1 MSSNSF
7 ILLFFF
13 FLFIIINSSISTS
26 IQPSTPIS
34 PSLACDK
41 TLDPTFCKTLLPSNP
56 KTIFDFTRFSLSIS
70 LSNAI
75 TFLKTINSYIL
86 SNPFLSSPSIKAL
99 QDCKLLSDLNIDFLL
114 SCANTCNN
122 SSTNLLLDSQSQQV
136 QTLLSAL
143 LANHQTCL
151 DGLQE
156 TSTKLS
162 LINGITPSLSNGT
175 KLYSLS
181 LALFSH
187 AWPPKNKNKTLFNGR
202 KLLQS
207 VSDGTVKVKATVV
220 VNKDGSGDFVTI
232 NDAISAAPNNSQAS
246 DGYYL
251 IKVGAGL
258 YEEYVSIAKNKKYIM
273 MVGGGINQTI
283 ITGNHNV
290 VDGWTTFNSAT
301 FIVVGEGFVGVN
313 LTIKNTAGAVKH
325 QAVALRSG
333 ADLSAFYR
341 CSFEGYQD
349 TLYIH
354 SLRQF
359 YKECDIYGTID
370 YIFGNA
376 AVVIQDCNIYSRL
389 PMQSQKNTVTAQGRT
404 DPNQNTGTSIQ
415 NSNFLATPDLD
426 TTLNNGSVIRS
437 FLGRPWKEYSRT
449 VVMESFIGS
458 LIDPQGW
465 LPWDGDFALNTSYY
479 AEFDNR
485 GPGANTSG
493 RVTWEG
499 FHVINSTDA
508 VNFTVSNFILG
519 VDWLGST
526 GVPYKAGLD

>member
-1 MSSNSF
+1 MSSNSIF
-7 ILLFFF
+7 LLLFSF
-13 FLFIIINSSISTS
+13 FIIINSSISIS

-34 PSLACDK
+34 PSLACNT
-41 TLDPTFCKTLLPSNP
+41 TLDPTFCKTHLPSNP
-56 KTIFDFTRFSLSIS
+56 KTLFDFTRFSLSIS
-70 LSNAI
+70 LSNAN
-75 TFLKTINSYIL
+75 TFLQTINSYIL
-86 SNPFLSSPSIKAL
+86 SNPLLPSPSIKAL

-114 SCANTCNN
+114 SSSNTCN
-122 SSTNLLLDSQSQQV
+122 SSTNLLDSQSQQV

-151 DGLQE
+151 DSLQE
-156 TSTKLS
+156 TSTKLTI
-162 LINGITPSLSNGT
+162 INGISSSLSYGT

-187 AWPPKNKNKTLFNGR
+187 TWPQKNKNKTLFNGR

-207 VSDGTVKVKATVV
+207 VSDGTVKVNSTVV
-220 VNKDGSGDFVTI
+220 VNKDGSGDFVSI
-232 NDAISAAPNNSQAS
+232 NDAISAAPNNTQSS

-251 IKVGAGL
+251 IKVSAGL

-273 MVGGGINQTI
+273 MVGEGINQTI
-283 ITGNHNV
+283 ITGNHSV

-349 TLYIH
+349 TLYSH

-359 YKECDIYGTID
+359 YKECDIYGTVD
-370 YIFGNA
+370 YIFGNS
-376 AVVIQDCNIYSRL
+376 AVVFQDCNIYSRL

-426 TTLNNGSVIRS
+426 TALNNGSVIRS

-479 AEFDNR
+479 AEYDNR
-485 GPGANTSG
+485 GPGSNTSG

-519 VDWLGST
+519 DNWLGST
-526 GVPYKAGLD
+526 GVPYKAGL

>member
-1 MSSNSF
+1 M
-7 ILLFFF
+7 ITLLLLLLFT
-13 FLFIIINSSISTS
+13 SSSTS
-26 IQPSTPIS
+26 LITLQPSTPIS
-34 PSLACDK
+34 PTTACNT
-41 TLDPTFCKTLLPSNP
+41 TLDPKFCKSLLPPNTSSNL
-56 KTIFDFTRFSLSIS
+56 FDYTRFSIAKS
-70 LSNAI
+70 LSNAY
-75 TFLKTINSYIL
+75 TFLNTLNSYL
-86 SNPFLSSPSIKAL
+86 SNPSTTLSQPSIRAL
-99 QDCKLLSDLNIDFLL
+99 QDCKLLSELNIDYLL
-114 SCANTCNN
+114 SSSSTCN
-122 SSTNLLLDSQSQQV
+122 STTNLLDPQTDQV

-143 LANHQTCL
+143 LANLQTCL

-156 TSTKLS
+156 TSTVLP
-162 LINGITPSLSNGT
+162 LISQPLSNGST

-187 AWPPKNKNKTLFNGR
+187 TWSPKKKVINSIKGR
-202 KLLQS
+202 RLLQDLNS
-207 VSDGTVKVKATVV
+207 VVIKEKVV

-232 NDAISAAPNNSQAS
+232 SDAIASAPNNSKAS
-246 DGYYL
+246 DGYFL
-251 IKVGAGL
+251 IQVGEGL
-258 YEEYVSIAKNKKYIM
+258 YEEYVSIAKNKKYVM
-273 MVGGGINQTI
+273 MVGQGINKTI
-283 ITGNHNV
+283 ITGNHSV

-301 FIVVGEGFVGVN
+301 FAVVGEGFVGVN
-313 LTIKNTAGAVKH
+313 MTIRNTAGAIKH

-333 ADLSAFYR
+333 ADLSAFYH

-349 TLYIH
+349 TLYTH

-359 YKECDIYGTID
+359 YKQCDIYGTVD

-389 PMQSQKNTVTAQGRT
+389 PMQNQKNTVTAQGRT

-415 NSNFLATPDLD
+415 NSSFLATPDLIAF
-426 TTLNNGSVIRS
+426 NNGSTSIRS

-449 VVMESFIGS
+449 VIMESFIDS

-485 GPGANTSG
+485 GPGADTSG
-493 RVTWEG
+493 RVTWKG

-508 VNFTVSNFILG
+508 ANFTVSNFILG
-519 VDWLGST
+519 DNWLPST
-526 GVPYKAGLD
+526 GVPYKAGL